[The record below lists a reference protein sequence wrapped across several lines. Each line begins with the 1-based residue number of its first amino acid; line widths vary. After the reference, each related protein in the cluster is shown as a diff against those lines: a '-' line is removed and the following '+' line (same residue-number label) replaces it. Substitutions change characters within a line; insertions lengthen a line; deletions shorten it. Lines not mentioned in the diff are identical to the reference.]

1 MKKRSKTIFNLLVAV
16 CSITAISCNND
27 VLEEKTNKVD
37 LSQIEF
43 SLADADFQ
51 TEDNNASTRSLKET
65 VKDTVSFG
73 DGMTAEVTVE
83 PDTAVTKSPKTRA
96 ISNGHYTM
104 LAYDMGGNLKGVLE
118 GSVSGSVFTPAS
130 GKPENIQLTPG
141 TYTFVCYN
149 DKVTRSGNDLTVAIA
164 DAETARIGRAENV
177 VVSGKKQ
184 KIPFVM
190 KHAGCKVRFVY
201 DIPSLECY
209 TSENID
215 ASVSSDAGS
224 VPTSATINAFT
235 KNVSYGAGTITG
247 IPLRIDS
254 KTHYA
259 LTGPVSSGCKGLSND
274 TYLLPSTNSSKFT
287 LKFNSGQIWETEF
300 TGKSIKV
307 PTSKVMKMNGS
318 YIVKFKIFTK
328 PYYLFSDGTAGLLA
342 KHPGKTA
349 IGVVVYRARQLAM
362 ALNDVDAGATYQWSS
377 LMPGAEDNND
387 DRFSTSLP
395 NTVNYVSAG
404 GEFNSKPYA
413 YALTYEFF
421 TTPSTNKVKGN
432 STDYPAFYAAA
443 HYTPSV
449 PVTGANLDHWVLP
462 TVDEWGELLR
472 HYGKNF
478 GNSLPA
484 QYRFQ
489 SWTDQVDYSSS
500 SIASLFTPVSGTVPS
515 GTYWTSRE
523 YMNTSGGTPKY
534 EGVAFTFGIVARVS
548 IWNMDKVAPAKVR
561 PFIYY

>member
-1 MKKRSKTIFNLLVAV
+1 
-16 CSITAISCNND
+16 
-27 VLEEKTNKVD
+27 
-37 LSQIEF
+37 
-43 SLADADFQ
+43 
-51 TEDNNASTRSLKET
+51 
-65 VKDTVSFG
+65 
-73 DGMTAEVTVE
+73 
-83 PDTAVTKSPKTRA
+83 
-96 ISNGHYTM
+96 
-104 LAYDMGGNLKGVLE
+104 
-118 GSVSGSVFTPAS
+118 
-130 GKPENIQLTPG
+130 
-141 TYTFVCYN
+141 
-149 DKVTRSGNDLTVAIA
+149 
-164 DAETARIGRAENV
+164 
-177 VVSGKKQ
+177 
-184 KIPFVM
+184 
-190 KHAGCKVRFVY
+190 
-201 DIPSLECY
+201 
-209 TSENID
+209 
-215 ASVSSDAGS
+215 
-224 VPTSATINAFT
+224 
-235 KNVSYGAGTITG
+235 
-247 IPLRIDS
+247 
-254 KTHYA
+254 
-259 LTGPVSSGCKGLSND
+259 
-274 TYLLPSTNSSKFT
+274 
-287 LKFNSGQIWETEF
+287 
-300 TGKSIKV
+300 
-307 PTSKVMKMNGS
+307 MKMNGS

-377 LMPGAEDNND
+377 LMPGAENNND

-404 GEFNSKPYA
+404 GEWNSQPYA
-413 YALTYEFF
+413 YALTYDQF

-534 EGVAFTFGIVARVS
+534 EGVSFTFGIIARVS
-548 IWNMDKVAPAKVR
+548 IANDDKIVPKKVR